1 MRTVSV
7 KLPDATRVRIEA
19 IAAGRGTSPHA
30 FMVEAIEARLQ
41 NEEKHDAFIQE
52 ATKSR
57 DQMIASGKAFDGDD
71 VIAYLNAKARG
82 ERAARPR
89 LKAIKT
95 ILKSGQ

>member
-7 KLPDATRVRIEA
+7 KLPDTTRIRIEA
-19 IAAGRGTSPHA
+19 IAACKGTSPHA

-41 NEEKHDAFIQE
+41 TEEKHGAFIEE
-52 ATKSR
+52 AIKSR

-71 VIAYLNAKARG
+71 VISYLNAKARG

>member
-7 KLPDATRVRIEA
+7 KLPDATRIRIEA
-19 IAAGRGTSPHA
+19 IAAGKGTSPHA
-30 FMVEAIEARLQ
+30 FMVEAL
-41 NEEKHDAFIQE
+41 
-52 ATKSR
+52 KSR

-71 VIAYLNAKARG
+71 AIAYQNARARG
-82 ERAARPR
+82 DRAARPR

>member
-7 KLPDATRVRIEA
+7 KLPDTTRLRIEA
-19 IAAGRGTSPHA
+19 IAAGKGTSAHA
-30 FMVEAIEARLQ
+30 FMVEAIETRLQ
-41 NEEKHDAFIQE
+41 SEEKHGVFVQE
-52 ATKSR
+52 ALKSR
-57 DQMIASGKAFDGDD
+57 DQMIDSGKAFDGDD